1 MAKLRKRKDILK
13 EKEVMEAAYKIVA
26 NSFYKPCSN
35 PYPYFITDM
44 SAFTQEQQKS
54 QNTEIYK
61 LEENITDKRKLLQQ
75 EIDTLIKELKIED
88 DDE

>member
-13 EKEVMEAAYKIVA
+13 EKETKQLAYKIVA

-54 QNTEIYK
+54 QNTKIHK

-75 EIDTLIKELKIED
+75 EINTLIEELKIED
-88 DDE
+88 DE